1 MNFSTL
7 SGIRGNWQ
15 KLKLKKNSEV
25 HKKGV
30 WEAIFDMKLQQSA
43 IYTSQHR

>member
-1 MNFSTL
+1 M
-7 SGIRGNWQ
+7 GNRQ
-15 KLKLKKNSEV
+15 KWKLTKISEV

-43 IYTSQHR
+43 IYTS